1 MVLVLA
7 LLFLFQTQTASQPRT
22 ADVTPF
28 WARAIPW
35 RTFLDGVTV
44 NREQWQRN
52 WSRADA
58 PPELAERLRRSAD
71 GLSLLIVA
79 EDWCPDSVNTVPYI
93 VKLASAAGVEVRML
107 NRAAG
112 AALMDHHPAFDGRR
126 VTPVVVVIRSGQDVG
141 AWVERPA
148 VVQDLFRSM
157 AGDSDKAKRFG
168 ERQAWYDKDA
178 GRTTDLEIVDV
189 VERGG
194 VRD

>member
-1 MVLVLA
+1 MVFLA
-7 LLFLFQTQTASQPRT
+7 LSFLFHTLTASQSRM

-35 RTFLDGVTV
+35 QTFLDGVTV
-44 NREQWQRN
+44 NGEQWRRN
-52 WSRADA
+52 WSRAEA
-58 PPELAERLRRSAD
+58 PPDLAARLRRSAD

-112 AALMDHHPAFDGRR
+112 AALMDRHPAFDGRR
-126 VTPVVVVIRSGQDVG
+126 VTPVVVVIRRGQDAG

-148 VVQDLFRSM
+148 VLQDLFRSM
-157 AGDSDKAKRFG
+157 ADDPAKARRFG
-168 ERQAWYDKDA
+168 ERQAWYDTDA